1 MSYSNGLLSDQSYQT
16 ANKYVQR
23 GLPGVGFKLTVM
35 GDYDMQNKKLTNVK
49 SGTDSNDAVNKSQLD
64 ATTNLL
70 HGSRA
75 GDVVN
80 DKAVIYSNT
89 GAVHANSLYIED
101 PPDQGNSNE
110 VRIMTEHQSYPNI
123 HLNIPDLHNFDGHGG
138 RPKSELMV
146 TSVEQTVTGK
156 KVFENIEVHDP
167 TSNNQAANKNYADT
181 KLSLT
186 GGTMTGDLIL
196 PHHNYPIPGNT
207 NKVINYESQREI
219 FLSRQESFPMQ
230 ADINMNN
237 NFIQNI
243 ATPTLSHQA
252 TNKGYCDYNFLNRQK
267 GGRIMGS
274 LSMNQN
280 DLFEIPAP
288 KYESSAANKNYVDNQ
303 MGTKADLSK
312 TTTQTFQGRVQVPDF
327 NSGGHNGSDI
337 VNLRYIDGIFL
348 NKKTGGTLNNPI
360 TFLSSLPSN
369 QRQIHNIGSPQ
380 FISSAANKQYV
391 DGEIGKIAPV
401 DTTPFVKL
409 DGSRTMTGNLDMG
422 GKKIIGV
429 GNPTASFHSTDAV
442 NFHSMVNTLAGFRHG
457 LNISFVHLDGS
468 EAMTGVLN
476 MNNQKISN
484 LKIPEFNTD
493 AANKQYIDEALLK
506 SHLVSS
512 HIENAFKYLSDQD
525 ESSSERNII
534 VHGIQDFNGSPHKN
548 KKAYDIDLIYTSGTH
563 NYDSKIGINLYPLPV
578 GKFTIIMEYYFPE
591 DINISLL
598 AEASTAIINKQTITN
613 FTSYKKQLVQINQQT
628 KDTPDYL
635 FFTIRGSGTTATNPE
650 GYLIFYGVKEWV
662 DTVPSEIYDHAL
674 ETGMFE
680 YDNGNMKMYNDIDMN
695 NHNIINSNQTTSLT
709 DFMNYFT
716 LFKNFMKNKT
726 YIDTFSNFYD
736 LKEPSTFILDGP
748 AISGIQPNMSI
759 NSSGSNHITVSGFDP
774 IKGLQFNSSTKIIIN
789 LGFSVNQNTPYTIM
803 VSLTLKS
810 ILKVYFVE
818 PINEQTIYYPAY
830 ILTPLKNTIG
840 IQKSHILKE
849 TVIYPSV
856 FNNKQIMIWINFN
869 PSTNQYKLIIGN
881 GNFVKIISSPTS
893 NFSTN
898 KIRIDANYNI
908 INKICYKNQHFASA
922 ETFTKMMFEERKNG
936 SYF

>member
-16 ANKYVQR
+16 ANKYAQR
-23 GLPGVGFKLTVM
+23 GLPGIGFKLTDM
-35 GDYDMQNKKLTNVK
+35 GDYDMQNIKLTNVK

-101 PPDQGNSNE
+101 PPDQRNSNE

-123 HLNIPDLHNFDGHGG
+123 HLNIPDLKNYDGFGN
-138 RPKSELMV
+138 RRRSEIMV
-146 TSVEQTVTGK
+146 TSVDQTVTGK
-156 KVFENIEVHDP
+156 KVFMVIEVPNP
-167 TSNNQAANKNYADT
+167 TSNNQATNKYYVDHNFLNRITGGQIGGDLDMRGNTIKYLKLDNTESAAARVAELNL

-243 ATPTLSHQA
+243 ATPTSSHQV

-267 GGRIMGS
+267 GGVLMGS

-280 DLFEIPAP
+280 DLIGIPDTP
-288 KYESSAANKNYVDNQ
+288 KFGYSAVNKNYVD
-303 MGTKADLSK
+303 
-312 TTTQTFQGRVQVPDF
+312 
-327 NSGGHNGSDI
+327 
-337 VNLRYIDGIFL
+337 
-348 NKKTGGTLNNPI
+348 
-360 TFLSSLPSN
+360 
-369 QRQIHNIGSPQ
+369 
-380 FISSAANKQYV
+380 
-391 DGEIGKIAPV
+391 GEITKI

-409 DGSRTMTGNLDMG
+409 DGSRAMTGNLDMG
-422 GKKIIGV
+422 DHSIQKVGEPVNSDDVATKNYVDAEIGYI
-429 GNPTASFHSTDAV
+429 STP
-442 NFHSMVNTLAGFRHG
+442 FLK
-457 LNISFVHLDGS
+457 LDGTR
-468 EAMTGVLN
+468 AMTGVLN
-476 MNNQKISN
+476 MNDHKISN
-484 LKIPEFNTD
+484 LKMPELNTD

-512 HIENAFKYLSDQD
+512 HIENAFKYLSDED

-534 VHGIQDFNGSPHKN
+534 VHGIQDFNESPHKN
-548 KKAYDIDLIYTSGTH
+548 KKAYDIDLIYTSGTQ

-598 AEASTAIINKQTITN
+598 AEASTAIINKQAITN
-613 FTSYKKQLVQINQQT
+613 FPSYKKQLVQINQQT

-650 GYLIFYGVKEWV
+650 GYLVFYGVKEWV
-662 DTVPSEIYDHAL
+662 DSVPPEIYDHVF

-680 YDNGNMKMYNDIDMN
+680 YDNGNMKMFNDIDMN
-695 NHNIINSNQTTSLT
+695 NHRIKNISPATNPTDLLMKKSLEIH
-709 DFMNYFT
+709 DIF
-716 LFKNFMKNKT
+716 LFGLVNDRGFLSIHNFKIKLENIFIKKF
-726 YIDTFSNFYD
+726 IFYGGSAYANTQDD
-736 LKEPSTFILDGP
+736 LLVNAGISGSLWRYPFRFGP
-748 AISGIQPNMSI
+748 A
-759 NSSGSNHITVSGFDP
+759 
-774 IKGLQFNSSTKIIIN
+774 
-789 LGFSVNQNTPYTIM
+789 NQAT
-803 VSLTLKS
+803 
-810 ILKVYFVE
+810 E
-818 PINEQTIYYPAY
+818 
-830 ILTPLKNTIG
+830 
-840 IQKSHILKE
+840 
-849 TVIYPSV
+849 
-856 FNNKQIMIWINFN
+856 INFN
-869 PSTNQYKLIIGN
+869 KYFNVLMNHFRLILANQIEFELIYLP
-881 GNFVKIISSPTS
+881 V
-893 NFSTN
+893 
-898 KIRIDANYNI
+898 
-908 INKICYKNQHFASA
+908 
-922 ETFTKMMFEERKNG
+922 TFKTT
-936 SYF
+936 

>member
-16 ANKYVQR
+16 ANEYVQR

-101 PPDQGNSNE
+101 PPNQGNSNE

-167 TSNNQAANKNYADT
+167 TSNNQAANKSYADT

-219 FLSRQESFPMQ
+219 FLSRQESFPML

-243 ATPTLSHQA
+243 ATPTSSHQV
-252 TNKGYCDYNFLNRQK
+252 TNKGYCDYNFLNRQN
-267 GGRIMGS
+267 GGVLMGP
-274 LSMNQN
+274 LSMNRN
-280 DLFEIPAP
+280 DLTGIPDTP
-288 KYESSAANKNYVDNQ
+288 KFGYSAVNKNYVDAKIPSVDLTQ
-303 MGTKADLSK
+303 FVKKAGDRMNGDLDMDSHFVK
-312 TTTQTFQGRVQVPDF
+312 NVGINLSDDSTVVPRSYVDSF
-327 NSGGHNGSDI
+327 ANSA
-337 VNLRYIDGIFL
+337 
-348 NKKTGGTLNNPI
+348 
-360 TFLSSLPSN
+360 
-369 QRQIHNIGSPQ
+369 IHNPLERDLYASNFQI
-380 FISSAANKQYV
+380 KQ
-391 DGEIGKIAPV
+391 
-401 DTTPFVKL
+401 
-409 DGSRTMTGNLDMG
+409 
-422 GKKIIGV
+422 
-429 GNPTASFHSTDAV
+429 
-442 NFHSMVNTLAGFRHG
+442 
-457 LNISFVHLDGS
+457 
-468 EAMTGVLN
+468 
-476 MNNQKISN
+476 
-484 LKIPEFNTD
+484 LKIPTD
-493 AANKQYIDEALLK
+493 VQDAINKKYFDEELLK
-506 SHLVSS
+506 SHLLPS

-534 VHGIQDFNGSPHKN
+534 VNGIQDFNGSPHKN
-548 KKAYDIDLIYTSGTH
+548 KKAYDIDLIYTSGTQ

-613 FTSYKKQLVQINQQT
+613 SPSYKKQLVQINQQT

-662 DTVPSEIYDHAL
+662 DTVPSGIYDHVL
-674 ETGMFE
+674 ETGMFK

-695 NHNIINSNQTTSLT
+695 NHNIINSNQITSLT
-709 DFMNYFT
+709 DFMNYFI

-736 LKEPSTFILDGP
+736 LKEPSTFILDGS

-759 NSSGSNHITVSGFDP
+759 NSSGSSHITVSGFDP

-803 VSLTLKS
+803 VSLTLKD
-810 ILKVYFVE
+810 ILRVYFVE
-818 PINEQTIYYPAY
+818 PITEQTIYYPAY
-830 ILTPLKNTIG
+830 ILIPMRNTIG
-840 IQKSHILKE
+840 IQKSHSLNE

-881 GNFVKIISSPTS
+881 GNFIKIISSPIS

>member
-1 MSYSNGLLSDQSYQT
+1 
-16 ANKYVQR
+16 
-23 GLPGVGFKLTVM
+23 
-35 GDYDMQNKKLTNVK
+35 
-49 SGTDSNDAVNKSQLD
+49 
-64 ATTNLL
+64 
-70 HGSRA
+70 
-75 GDVVN
+75 
-80 DKAVIYSNT
+80 
-89 GAVHANSLYIED
+89 
-101 PPDQGNSNE
+101 
-110 VRIMTEHQSYPNI
+110 
-123 HLNIPDLHNFDGHGG
+123 
-138 RPKSELMV
+138 
-146 TSVEQTVTGK
+146 
-156 KVFENIEVHDP
+156 
-167 TSNNQAANKNYADT
+167 
-181 KLSLT
+181 
-186 GGTMTGDLIL
+186 
-196 PHHNYPIPGNT
+196 
-207 NKVINYESQREI
+207 
-219 FLSRQESFPMQ
+219 
-230 ADINMNN
+230 
-237 NFIQNI
+237 
-243 ATPTLSHQA
+243 
-252 TNKGYCDYNFLNRQK
+252 
-267 GGRIMGS
+267 
-274 LSMNQN
+274 MNQN

-369 QRQIHNIGSPQ
+369 QRQIHDIGSPQ
-380 FISSAANKQYV
+380 FISSASNKQYV

-457 LNISFVHLDGS
+457 LNISFVQLDGS

-512 HIENAFKYLSDQD
+512 HIENAFKYLSNQD

-759 NSSGSNHITVSGFDP
+759 NSSGSSHITVSGFDP

-818 PINEQTIYYPAY
+818 SINEQTIYYPAY

>member
-23 GLPGVGFKLTVM
+23 GLPGVGFKLTDT

-89 GAVHANSLYIED
+89 GAVHVNSLYIED

-167 TSNNQAANKNYADT
+167 TSNNQAANKSYADT

-237 NFIQNI
+237 NFIQNV
-243 ATPTLSHQA
+243 ATPTSSHQA

-267 GGRIMGS
+267 GGVLMGP
-274 LSMNQN
+274 LSMNRN
-280 DLFEIPAP
+280 DLIGIPDTP
-288 KYESSAANKNYVDNQ
+288 KFGYSAVNKNYVD
-303 MGTKADLSK
+303 GKITKID
-312 TTTQTFQGRVQVPDF
+312 TTQ
-327 NSGGHNGSDI
+327 
-337 VNLRYIDGIFL
+337 
-348 NKKTGGTLNNPI
+348 
-360 TFLSSLPSN
+360 
-369 QRQIHNIGSPQ
+369 
-380 FISSAANKQYV
+380 
-391 DGEIGKIAPV
+391 
-401 DTTPFVKL
+401 FVK
-409 DGSRTMTGNLDMG
+409 
-422 GKKIIGV
+422 KV
-429 GNPTASFHSTDAV
+429 GDT
-442 NFHSMVNTLAGFRHG
+442 
-457 LNISFVHLDGS
+457 
-468 EAMTGVLN
+468 MTGVLN
-476 MNNQKISN
+476 MNGNKIKN
-484 LKIPEFNTD
+484 VGTPYTYENDAAVNVGFFNTELN
-493 AANKQYIDEALLK
+493 ASNSSVYTQITNNYKQYVNEELLK
-506 SHLVSS
+506 SRLVSS

-534 VHGIQDFNGSPHKN
+534 VNGIQDFNGSPHKN
-548 KKAYDIDLIYTSGTH
+548 KKAYDIDLIYTSGTQ

-598 AEASTAIINKQTITN
+598 AEASTAIINKQAITN
-613 FTSYKKQLVQINQQT
+613 FPSYKKQLVQINQQT

-650 GYLIFYGVKEWV
+650 GYLVFYGVKEWV
-662 DTVPSEIYDHAL
+662 DSVPPKIYDHAM

-680 YDNGNMKMYNDIDMN
+680 YKNNSMYMNTSIDLN
-695 NHNIINSNQTTSLT
+695 NNYQIKNLKEGTNSS
-709 DFMNYFT
+709 DGV
-716 LFKNFMKNKT
+716 NKSQLDSVSYYSKGHMYRT
-726 YIDTFSNFYD
+726 IFGIDFYD
-736 LKEPSTFILDGP
+736 LIETSRFNL
-748 AISGIQPNMSI
+748 IQD
-759 NSSGSNHITVSGFDP
+759 VSGVVINGVLPNFVLETDRFITDYDP
-774 IKGLQFNSSTKIIIN
+774 KYGLKLSTKTHIRQQPIYSIKI
-789 LGFSVNQNTPYTIM
+789 Q
-803 VSLTLKS
+803 VSLFSCHLCMT
-810 ILKVYFVE
+810 ILKQVKYHF
-818 PINEQTIYYPAY
+818 
-830 ILTPLKNTIG
+830 LTL
-840 IQKSHILKE
+840 
-849 TVIYPSV
+849 
-856 FNNKQIMIWINFN
+856 
-869 PSTNQYKLIIGN
+869 
-881 GNFVKIISSPTS
+881 
-893 NFSTN
+893 
-898 KIRIDANYNI
+898 
-908 INKICYKNQHFASA
+908 
-922 ETFTKMMFEERKNG
+922 
-936 SYF
+936 